1 MGLGVPPSFRPV
13 SDAGGGF
20 GDTEVTAPASL
31 AQSSR
36 RDDMLS
42 FLSGEEVEENHI
54 PTVSTPVDLDVL
66 VDHAI
71 RVGASDILIQAGDN
85 VAFKV
90 RGDIVRAPEYGAL
103 GSLDAENLFVQAT
116 SNVDRDRYSDNLD
129 LDTSY
134 QVKRGEHAGRRLR
147 VNVARSQTNPMLTCR
162 VISSSIPAPEE
173 LGVNPILYDW
183 ANSNVGFTLICGTT
197 GSGKTTTLA
206 SLLNKV
212 RLHAPKNIA
221 TLEDP
226 IEYLYPNLD
235 GAPGRVTQR
244 EMGQDF
250 RTWQTAINSVLRQ
263 NPDIALI
270 AEVRDHEE
278 IKTALRLASSG
289 HNILTTL
296 HASSASAAVSTIIAQ
311 FEPHE
316 QAAILDSLAS
326 NLTGVCVQNL
336 VRNPDKTRYH
346 LVQSI
351 FPNTLSAAELIASG
365 DVRGIERMEHE
376 SGQSM
381 WQLLADGARE
391 GRFNVDDARSR
402 VHPRDMRLFDDAM
415 TSA

>member
-20 GDTEVTAPASL
+20 DGAEVTAPASL
-31 AQSSR
+31 DQLSR
-36 RDDMLS
+36 RNDMLS
-42 FLSGEEVEENHI
+42 FLSSEEVEENHT

-90 RGDIVRAPEYGAL
+90 RGDIVRAPEYGTL
-103 GSLDAENLFVQAT
+103 GSLDAENLLVQAT

-173 LGVNPILYDW
+173 LGVSPILYDW

-365 DVRGIERMEHE
+365 DVRGIERMERE

-402 VHPRDMRLFDDAM
+402 VHPRDMRLFDGAM
-415 TSA
+415 AN

>member
-42 FLSGEEVEENHI
+42 FLSGEEVEENHT

-90 RGDIVRAPEYGAL
+90 RGDIVRAPEYGTL

-173 LGVNPILYDW
+173 LGVNPILHDW

-289 HNILTTL
+289 HNVLTTL

-365 DVRGIERMEHE
+365 DVRGIERMERE

-381 WQLLADGARE
+381 WQLLAEGARE

-402 VHPRDMRLFDDAM
+402 VHPRDMRLFDDAIA
-415 TSA
+415 SA

>member
-20 GDTEVTAPASL
+20 GDPEVTAPASL

-42 FLSGEEVEENHI
+42 FLSGEEVEENHT

-90 RGDIVRAPEYGAL
+90 RGDIVRAPEYGTL
-103 GSLDAENLFVQAT
+103 GSLDAENLLVQAT

-270 AEVRDHEE
+270 AEVRDHE
-278 IKTALRLASSG
+278 
-289 HNILTTL
+289 
-296 HASSASAAVSTIIAQ
+296 
-311 FEPHE
+311 
-316 QAAILDSLAS
+316 
-326 NLTGVCVQNL
+326 
-336 VRNPDKTRYH
+336 
-346 LVQSI
+346 
-351 FPNTLSAAELIASG
+351 
-365 DVRGIERMEHE
+365 
-376 SGQSM
+376 
-381 WQLLADGARE
+381 
-391 GRFNVDDARSR
+391 
-402 VHPRDMRLFDDAM
+402 
-415 TSA
+415 